1 MGYPDEPGF
10 RAGIARPYLFYDV
23 SADQQTNLRIVPFQ
37 VMDGTLFQYKNLD
50 PAASQEIILKL
61 MNETRKA
68 GGLFV
73 SIWHNTSLL
82 ETPEW
87 KRWRGLFELMLQM
100 QQS

>member
-23 SADQQTNLRIVPFQ
+23 SEDRQTNLRIFPFQ
-37 VMDGTLFQYKNLD
+37 VMDATLYQYKNLD
-50 PAASQEIILKL
+50 PAASKEIILKL
-61 MNETRKA
+61 INETRRA

-73 SIWHNTSLL
+73 SLWHNTSLL

-87 KRWRGLFELMLQM
+87 QGWRELFESMLQI
-100 QQS
+100 QQ